1 MIITIGSIKGGVG
14 KSTIATN
21 LTVLRSQSASTLL
34 IDADSQHTSL
44 DWLNQR
50 DLERYPA
57 GWTTIQ
63 MSGPN
68 IHIEVDKLKKHY
80 DTIIIDV
87 GGRDTKEQR
96 SAIACADIFLTPF
109 KPRSAELWTFD
120 QLLEMF
126 RQIKYFKP
134 NLNCYTVMNFADI
147 LGKDNTQAQEYL
159 ATVEDLCCIP
169 YFICQRKAFPNAFCD
184 GLAVH
189 ELKKQDE
196 KATTEMKNVYEFI
209 FGGKK

>member
-21 LTVLRSQSASTLL
+21 LTALRAQHTTTLF
-34 IDADSQHTSL
+34 IDADTQHTSI

-50 DLERYPA
+50 DQDNYPA
-57 GWTTIQ
+57 KWTTIQ

-68 IHIEVDKLKKHY
+68 IHIEVEKLKKNY
-80 DTIIIDV
+80 ETIIIDV

-109 KPRSAELWTFD
+109 KPRSAELWTID
-120 QLLEMF
+120 QLVEMYQ
-126 RQIKYFKP
+126 QIKYFKP
-134 NLNCYTVMNFADI
+134 NLKCYTVINFADI
-147 LGKDNTQAQEYL
+147 TGKDNMDALNFLRTNKEL
-159 ATVEDLCCIP
+159 FCIP
-169 YFICQRKAFPNAFCD
+169 QMICQRKAFPNAFCE

-189 ELKKQDE
+189 ELKKQDK
-196 KATTEMKNVYEFI
+196 KATNEMQNVYEFI